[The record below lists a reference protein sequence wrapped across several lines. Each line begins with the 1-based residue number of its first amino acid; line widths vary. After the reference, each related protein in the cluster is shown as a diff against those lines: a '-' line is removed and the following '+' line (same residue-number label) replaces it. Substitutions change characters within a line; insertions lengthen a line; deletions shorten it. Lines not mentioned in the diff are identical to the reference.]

1 MEEAGDTGQDAFLAT
16 EAARRAFL
24 TAVRRMTRGDH
35 PLDVEHLIHLADQ
48 LCEVHHQ
55 STLRPRRTGKPLPT
69 EH

>member
-1 MEEAGDTGQDAFLAT
+1 MEETSDTAQDAFLAT
-16 EAARRAFL
+16 EVARLAFL

-35 PLDVEHLIHLADQ
+35 PLDVEHLIRLADQ

-55 STLRPRRTGKPLPT
+55 SMLRPRRPGKSLPT